1 LPIIQIIQ
9 IIFLIAVPFFVIK
22 LNGFSK
28 KLNFLSP
35 ILLCYILGIAVGNI
49 SFFPVDKGLAMTVS
63 EFTVPLAIPL
73 ILFSTDFGRW
83 VRLAK
88 KTVSSFLFVIISVL
102 TSSFLAALVFS
113 PYIEEFWKLSGM
125 LVGVYTGGTPN
136 LMAIGMGL
144 NVQEEILIL
153 ANTSDV
159 IMGGLYFLFLLSGAK
174 WLLGKFLPPF
184 KAPAT
189 ALPYAAAA
197 GKKPRLLTLVILFLL
212 AVIMVAFSAGV
223 SLLLTGDLEISI
235 VMLLLT
241 TLGIGASFIKKIRT
255 AKGTY
260 EIGQYLILIFSLAI
274 GMTVDIGEFFS
285 SSSIV
290 FLYTAFVMTLAV
302 VFHWLLATIFRIDID
317 TTIIT
322 STAGIYGPAFIVP
335 VAEGIKNREV
345 VVSGLTCG
353 LVGYALGNYLGFALA
368 WLLKALF

>member
-1 LPIIQIIQ
+1 
-9 IIFLIAVPFFVIK
+9 
-22 LNGFSK
+22 
-28 KLNFLSP
+28 
-35 ILLCYILGIAVGNI
+35 
-49 SFFPVDKGLAMTVS
+49 MTVS